1 MTRYYWPFY
10 ISVCVLVLV
19 GLILNYRSSAPAE
32 TRIPSDSQNVE
43 SVGQSQVIMPTSH
56 HIPEGQNTTYNTI
69 PPTSGDHWARWAKCG
84 FYEEGLPD
92 ELIVHN
98 LEHSIV
104 VISYNLTTEAEV
116 DELRK
121 AVNSIALYRKWGLSR
136 FYDKIPSGTVA
147 MTAWGVLD
155 TVDQIDR
162 DHIER
167 FFNEYASNEGL
178 EQIPCEVDPAQIQV

>member
-1 MTRYYWPFY
+1 MTTRYWPFY

-19 GLILNYRSSAPAE
+19 GLILNYRSSAPTE
-32 TRIPSDSQNVE
+32 NLLPSDSQNVE
-43 SVGQSQVIMPTSH
+43 SVGQSQVIMPTSQ

-69 PPTSGDHWARWAKCG
+69 PPTSGDHWASWAKCG

-98 LEHSIV
+98 LEHSMV

-116 DELRK
+116 DELRM

-147 MTAWGVLD
+147 MTAGGMLD
-155 TVDQIDR
+155 AVDQIDR
-162 DHIER
+162 DRIER
-167 FFNEYASNEGL
+167 FFNDYASNEGL
-178 EQIPCEVDPAQIQV
+178 ERIPCEVDPSQIQV

>member
-1 MTRYYWPFY
+1 MTRYWPFY

-19 GLILNYRSSAPAE
+19 GLILHYRSSAPAE
-32 TRIPSDSQNVE
+32 NLLPSDSQNVE
-43 SVGQSQVIMPTSH
+43 SVGQSQVIMPTSR
-56 HIPEGQNTTYNTI
+56 HIPEGQKTTYNTI
-69 PPTSGDHWARWAKCG
+69 PPTSGDHWASWAKCG

-98 LEHSIV
+98 LEHSMVI
-104 VISYNLTTEAEV
+104 ISYNLTTEAEV

-136 FYDKIPSGTVA
+136 FYDKIPSGTLA
-147 MTAWGVLD
+147 MAAWGVLD

-162 DHIER
+162 DRIER
-167 FFNEYASNEGL
+167 FFNDYASNEGL
-178 EQIPCEVDPAQIQV
+178 ERIPCGVAPSQIQV